1 MDLTNKALLDAI
13 QIIIQSAFEHITL
26 DVILKKVKFI
36 HSLKMKQFKDLLFL
50 GNFHIFPTMHL

>member
-26 DVILKKVKFI
+26 DVILKIYSFI
-36 HSLKMKQFKDLLFL
+36 ENETVQGFVIL
-50 GNFHIFPTMHL
+50 G